1 MSKANKDHQASD
13 LSIHPSV
20 ISKFNA
26 ARVLGTSNIGAL
38 VLSRRVGESVCIG
51 DGIMVTVVGI
61 SSSGQIRLSFH
72 APKDIPIHRLEVF
85 QRIQAEE

>member
-1 MSKANKDHQASD
+1 MNNVNKDHYASN

-26 ARVLGTSNIGAL
+26 ARVLGTSDIGSL

-51 DGIMVTVVGI
+51 DGIMVTVLSI
-61 SSSGQIRLSFH
+61 SNGQVRLSFH